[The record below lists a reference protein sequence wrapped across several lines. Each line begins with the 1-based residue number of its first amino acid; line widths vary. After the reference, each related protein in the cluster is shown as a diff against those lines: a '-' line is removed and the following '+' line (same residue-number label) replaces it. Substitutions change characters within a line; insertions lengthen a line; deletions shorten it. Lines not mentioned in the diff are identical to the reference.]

1 MLIAAILDRLL
12 GRKSPGTA
20 PSVPTEIKESPMSQP
35 KVLIVFY
42 SRSGVTEALANAVA
56 EGARSSGAEVRLR
69 RAREFVSAD
78 VMAQAPGWAE
88 QAAALNAKYEAPTEA
103 DAEWADA
110 IIFGTPTRF
119 GAVAA
124 ELKAY
129 IDSLGGLWFQGKLNG
144 KAGSVFGSSST
155 PHGGN
160 ESTLISLYNPLAH
173 LGLIIVPLG
182 YADPA
187 MFKSGTPY
195 GASAVSGNP
204 PAPPTADDLEVANFQ
219 GRRVAFVAHALK
231 TAHITET
238 KA

>member
-1 MLIAAILDRLL
+1 
-12 GRKSPGTA
+12 
-20 PSVPTEIKESPMSQP
+20 MSQSNI
-35 KVLIVFY
+35 LTAFY
-42 SRSGVTEALANAVA
+42 SRTGTTEALAKAVA
-56 EGARSSGAEVRLR
+56 EGAQSAGAEVRLR
-69 RAREFVSAD
+69 RARELVGPE
-78 VMAQAPGWAE
+78 VMAKAPGWRE
-88 QAAALNAKYEAPTEA
+88 AADAMNAAYEAPSEA

-110 IIFGTPTRF
+110 IVFGTPTRF
-119 GAVAA
+119 GAVAS

-144 KAGSVFGSSST
+144 KAGSVFGCSST

-187 MFKSGTPY
+187 MFKAGTPY

-204 PAPPTADDLEVANFQ
+204 PTPPSDADLEVARFQ
-219 GRRVAFVAHALK
+219 GRRVAQVTSALK
-231 TAHITET
+231 MAGVTAT
-238 KA
+238 KQGQPDQVGA